1 MNSRSV
7 RYLTTEEP
15 AGHQARKALATRER
29 ILKAVIELINES
41 GLAGATS
48 GQIALRAGITWG
60 AVQHHFGNK
69 DEIMVAVL
77 YRAQDIYLKQLS
89 EGKLNEGPIKT
100 RVNRFVDIVWEHYRS
115 DLYFAFSEILR
126 AWHLNSRSS
135 QTPAFSVDEHQ
146 DKHVRLMAD
155 MFEGYPIPRSTLK
168 DSFRFVHRFLA
179 GFAMDKI
186 LEPEAPFEA
195 QHIQRVK
202 NELLQLTEAY
212 PSDTLVAT
220 SLGGL

>member
-1 MNSRSV
+1 MSSESV
-7 RYLTTEEP
+7 PYLASSEP
-15 AGHQARKALATRER
+15 KGHQARKALATRER
-29 ILKAVIELINES
+29 ILGAVIELINES

-48 GQIALRAGITWG
+48 SQIAQRAGITWG

-77 YRAQDIYLKQLS
+77 YRAQDIYLNQLS
-89 EGKLNEGPIKT
+89 EAKLNEGPIEARIT
-100 RVNRFVDIVWEHYRS
+100 RFVDTVWEHYRS

-126 AWHLNSRSS
+126 AWHLNSKGTDS
-135 QTPAFSVDEHQ
+135 PGFSVDQHQ
-146 DKHVRLMAD
+146 DKHIRIMAE
-155 MFEGYPIPRSTLK
+155 MFENYPIPRSALK

-195 QHIQRVK
+195 RHIKRMKQ
-202 NELLQLTEAY
+202 ELLQLTAAY
-212 PSDTLVAT
+212 PRDKLTVT